1 VLWAYSGDVMLL
13 ARAGS
18 LLVAAVLV
26 MASASGN
33 AADKGVASARVGNG
47 ANGGT
52 TTLEQALV
60 QAYQNNP
67 QINAQRALVRATDE
81 AVPQAL
87 SGYRPRI
94 SGTYSNGVTWTE
106 TNTEVQVPVL
116 RRGNTV
122 GTVGSRDRESTRFN
136 PASIG
141 GQIQQ
146 TIFNGFQTGNRT
158 RQAEAQVFAARET
171 LRVIEQTVLLDAA
184 TVYMNVLRDTA
195 VLELQRRNV
204 EVIQEQLRQTRDRFN
219 VGEVTRTDVAQ
230 AESRV
235 AAAQSQF
242 LTAQANLTSSR
253 AAYRRVIGVEPGRLS
268 NGTPV
273 DRFAPRSLD
282 LAVAQGQ
289 SENPSVNAAEFGVD
303 VAQLQVK
310 VNEGSLYPVVTVSGS
325 VQQNWHTSDSIQSQ
339 MVGQVVGQ
347 VTVPIYQGGQEY
359 SLIRQAKETVGQRRL
374 ELAINRD
381 QARANVVQ
389 SWGQLDAA
397 KAQIDATR
405 AQVVAAE
412 IALNGVREEA
422 RVGQR
427 TTLDVLN
434 ATQELLNAR
443 VALVTA
449 QRDRVV
455 ASYTLLAAVG
465 RLSVPVLGLQVP
477 LYDPMIHY
485 QQVRDAWIGIRT
497 PDGR

>member
-1 VLWAYSGDVMLL
+1 MPLV
-13 ARAGS
+13 RAGS
-18 LLVAAVLV
+18 LLLAVTLV
-26 MASASGN
+26 MACATSF
-33 AADKGVASARVGNG
+33 AADRRVGVSGAGVGNG
-47 ANGGT
+47 AGGGST
-52 TTLEQALV
+52 NLEQALV
-60 QAYQNNP
+60 QAYQTNP

-94 SGTYSNGVTWTE
+94 SGTYSNGVAWTE
-106 TNTEVQVPVL
+106 TSTEVQRPVVSSTGRAL
-116 RRGNTV
+116 
-122 GTVGSRDRESTRFN
+122 GTVGSRDREVNRFN

-141 GQIQQ
+141 AQVQQ
-146 TIFNGFQTGNRT
+146 NIFNGFQTANRT
-158 RQAEAQVFAARET
+158 RQAEGQVFAARET
-171 LRVIEQTVLLDAA
+171 LRVIEQAVLLDAA

-242 LTAQANLTSSR
+242 LTAQANLTTSR
-253 AAYRRVIGVEPGRLS
+253 AAYRRVIGLDPGRLA

-273 DRFAPRSLD
+273 DRFVPGTLD

-289 SENPSVNAAEFGVD
+289 AENPSVGAAEYGVD

-310 VNEGSLYPVVTVSGS
+310 VNEGSLYPLVTVTGNIQQNYHPADS
-325 VQQNWHTSDSIQSQ
+325 VQRSMIAS
-339 MVGQVVGQ
+339 VVGQ

-374 ELAINRD
+374 ELAQNRD

-405 AQVVAAE
+405 SQVTAAE

-455 ASYTLLAAVG
+455 ASYTLLSAVG
-465 RLSVPVLGLQVP
+465 RLAIPVLGLQVP

>member
-1 VLWAYSGDVMLL
+1 MPLV
-13 ARAGS
+13 RAGS
-18 LLVAAVLV
+18 LLLAVTLV
-26 MASASGN
+26 MACATSFAADRKAAVSSAGSSASN
-33 AADKGVASARVGNG
+33 RS
-47 ANGGT
+47 T
-52 TTLEQALV
+52 SLEEALV

-67 QINAQRALVRATDE
+67 QVNAQRALVRATDE

-87 SGYRPRI
+87 SGYRPRVSATASTAVQWTDTLTEQRI
-94 SGTYSNGVTWTE
+94 FVPQTGRAPPEFVGQRNSNSSTKYPNTYGATLTQNV
-106 TNTEVQVPVL
+106 
-116 RRGNTV
+116 
-122 GTVGSRDRESTRFN
+122 
-136 PASIG
+136 
-141 GQIQQ
+141 
-146 TIFNGFQTGNRT
+146 FNGFQTGNRT

-242 LTAQANLTSSR
+242 LTAQANLTTSR
-253 AAYRRVIGVEPGRLS
+253 AAYRRVIGVDPARLA

-273 DRFAPRSLD
+273 DRFVPGTLD

-289 SENPSVNAAEFGVD
+289 SENPSVGAAEFGVD

-310 VNEGSLYPVVTVSGS
+310 VNEGSLYPTVNVTASAQRSHWSSENNVQTFQGS
-325 VQQNWHTSDSIQSQ
+325 
-339 MVGQVVGQ
+339 VVGQ
-347 VTVPIYQGGQEY
+347 ITVPIYQGGQEY

-374 ELAINRD
+374 ELAQNRD

-405 AQVVAAE
+405 SQVTAAE

-455 ASYTLLAAVG
+455 ASYTLLSAVG
-465 RLSVPVLGLQVP
+465 RLAIPVLGLQVP

-485 QQVRDAWIGIRT
+485 QQIRDAWVGIRT

>member
-1 VLWAYSGDVMLL
+1 MSL

-18 LLVAAVLV
+18 LLLAAALV
-26 MASASGN
+26 TVWTASY
-33 AADKGVASARVGNG
+33 AADRRVAGAGVRTGGG
-47 ANGGT
+47 AGGA

-67 QINAQRALVRATDE
+67 QINAQRALLRATDE

-87 SGYRPRI
+87 SGYRPRV
-94 SGTYSNGVTWTE
+94 SGSYSNGVTWTDTRTE
-106 TNTEVQVPVL
+106 AAVPTLNTPSS
-116 RRGNTV
+116 RRG
-122 GTVGSRDRESTRFN
+122 RESTRFN
-136 PASIG
+136 PASVG
-141 GQIQQ
+141 AQLQQ
-146 TIFNGFQTGNRT
+146 TLFNGFQTANRT

-242 LTAQANLTSSR
+242 LTAQANLTTSR
-253 AAYRRVIGVEPGRLS
+253 AAYRRVIGVDPGRLA

-273 DRFAPRSLD
+273 DRFVPNSLD

-289 SENPSVNAAEFGVD
+289 SENPSVQAAEYGVD
-303 VAQLQVK
+303 VAQLQVR
-310 VNEGSLYPVVTVSGS
+310 VNEGSLYPVVTLTGN
-325 VQQNWHTSDSIQSQ
+325 VQQAWHTSDSVQTQ
-339 MVGQVVGQ
+339 MSASVVGQ
-347 VTVPIYQGGQEY
+347 VTVPIYQGGAEY

-405 AQVVAAE
+405 SQVTAAE

-455 ASYTLLAAVG
+455 ASYTLLSAVG

>member
-1 VLWAYSGDVMLL
+1 MLAAAIVVVSTTGFAADRRVGVSG
-13 ARAGS
+13 AG
-18 LLVAAVLV
+18 AGAGPGG
-26 MASASGN
+26 AN
-33 AADKGVASARVGNG
+33 AAG
-47 ANGGT
+47 AV

-67 QINAQRALVRATDE
+67 QINAQRAVVRATDE
-81 AVPQAL
+81 NVPQAL
-87 SGYRPRI
+87 AGYRPRI
-94 SGTYSNGVTWTE
+94 SGSYNYGVQWTE
-106 TNTEVQVPVL
+106 TTTETQVPVVGTN
-116 RRGNTV
+116 RSRSVSRTYPSTV
-122 GTVGSRDRESTRFN
+122 G
-136 PASIG
+136 A
-141 GQIQQ
+141 QLQQ
-146 TIFNGFQTGNRT
+146 NIFNGFQTANRT
-158 RQAEAQVFAARET
+158 RQAESQVFAARET

-242 LTAQANLTSSR
+242 LSAQANLTTSR
-253 AAYRRVIGVEPGRLS
+253 AAFRRVIGVDPGRLS

-273 DRFAPRSLD
+273 DRFVPRSLD

-289 SENPSVNAAEFGVD
+289 AENPSVTAAEYGVD
-303 VAQLQVK
+303 VAQLQVR
-310 VNEGSLYPVVTVSGS
+310 VNEGSLYPVVTLTGS
-325 VQQNWHTSDSIQSQ
+325 VQQSW
-339 MVGQVVGQ
+339 GQTETVLDNMNASVVGQ
-347 VTVPIYQGGQEY
+347 ITVPIYQGGQEY
-359 SLIRQAKETVGQRRL
+359 ALIRQAKETVGQRRL
-374 ELAINRD
+374 ELAQNRD

-405 AQVVAAE
+405 SQVTAAE

-455 ASYTLLAAVG
+455 ASYTLLSAVG

>member
-1 VLWAYSGDVMLL
+1 MPLV
-13 ARAGS
+13 RAGS
-18 LLVAAVLV
+18 LVVAAAIVAV
-26 MASASGN
+26 SATGF
-33 AADKGVASARVGNG
+33 AADRRVGVSG
-47 ANGGT
+47 AGT
-52 TTLEQALV
+52 GPGVSPGTGVTTLEQALV

-81 AVPQAL
+81 SVPQAL
-87 SGYRPRI
+87 AGYRPRI
-94 SGTYSNGVTWTE
+94 SGTYNYGVQWTE
-106 TNTEVQVPVL
+106 TTTETQIPVV
-116 RRGNTV
+116 G
-122 GTVGSRDRESTRFN
+122 GTVGSRSRNVSRTN
-136 PASIG
+136 PASVG
-141 GQIQQ
+141 AQLQQ
-146 TIFNGFQTGNRT
+146 NVFNGFQTANRT

-235 AAAQSQF
+235 AAAQSQY
-242 LTAQANLTSSR
+242 LSAQANLTTSR
-253 AAYRRVIGVEPGRLS
+253 AAFRRVIGVDPGRLA

-273 DRFAPRSLD
+273 DRFVPRSLD

-289 SENPSVNAAEFGVD
+289 AENPSVTAAEYGVD
-303 VAQLQVK
+303 VAQLQVR
-310 VNEGSLYPVVTVSGS
+310 VNEGSLYPVVTVTGAI
-325 VQQNWHTSDSIQSQ
+325 QQSWNQTETVMDNMNAS
-339 MVGQVVGQ
+339 VVGQ
-347 VTVPIYQGGQEY
+347 ITVPIYQGGQEY
-359 SLIRQAKETVGQRRL
+359 ALIRQAKETVGQRRL
-374 ELAINRD
+374 ELAQNRD

-405 AQVVAAE
+405 AQVTAAE

-455 ASYTLLAAVG
+455 ASYTLLSAVG

-477 LYDPMIHY
+477 LYDPMVHY

>member
-1 VLWAYSGDVMLL
+1 V
-13 ARAGS
+13 AG
-18 LLVAAVLV
+18 AGA
-26 MASASGN
+26 
-33 AADKGVASARVGNG
+33 GNG
-47 ANGGT
+47 VGGGS

-94 SGTYSNGVTWTE
+94 SGTYNTGVTWTE
-106 TNTEVQVPVL
+106 TNTETQIPVISS
-116 RRGNTV
+116 GT
-122 GTVGSRDRESTRFN
+122 TVGSRNRQVSRFY
-136 PASIG
+136 PSSVG
-141 GQIQQ
+141 GQLQQ
-146 TIFNGFQTGNRT
+146 NVFNGFQTANRT
-158 RQAEAQVFAARET
+158 RQAEAQVFASRET

-242 LTAQANLTSSR
+242 LNAQANLTTSR
-253 AAYRRVIGVEPGRLS
+253 AAYRRVIGVEPNRLA

-289 SENPSVNAAEFGVD
+289 AENPAVMAAEFGVD
-303 VAQLQVK
+303 VAQLQVR
-310 VNEGSLYPVVTVSGS
+310 VNEGSLYPVVTVTGS
-325 VQQNWHTSDSIQSQ
+325 VQQAWNQSDSLLNS
-339 MVGQVVGQ
+339 MNASVVGQ

-374 ELAINRD
+374 ELAQNRD

-405 AQVVAAE
+405 AQVTAAE

-455 ASYTLLAAVG
+455 ASYTLLSAVG

-485 QQVRDAWIGIRT
+485 QQVRDAWVGIRT

>member
-1 VLWAYSGDVMLL
+1 MPL

-18 LLVAAVLV
+18 FALAVAVAL
-26 MASASGN
+26 ASVTGFAADRRVGASG
-33 AADKGVASARVGNG
+33 AGVGNG
-47 ANGGT
+47 TGGAV

-81 AVPQAL
+81 NVPQAL

-94 SGTYSNGVTWTE
+94 SGSYNYGVQWTE
-106 TNTEVQVPVL
+106 TNTETQIPVV
-116 RRGNTV
+116 GG
-122 GTVGSRDRESTRFN
+122 GTVGNRNRNVSRTY
-136 PASIG
+136 PATVG
-141 GQIQQ
+141 AQLQQ
-146 TIFNGFQTGNRT
+146 NIFNGFQTANRT
-158 RQAEAQVFAARET
+158 RQAESQVFAARET

-242 LTAQANLTSSR
+242 LSAQANLTTSR
-253 AAYRRVIGVEPGRLS
+253 AAFRRVIGVDPGRLG

-273 DRFAPRSLD
+273 DRFVPRSLD

-289 SENPSVNAAEFGVD
+289 SENPSVTAAEYGVD
-303 VAQLQVK
+303 VAQLQVR
-310 VNEGSLYPVVTVSGS
+310 VNEGSLYPVVTVTGQ
-325 VQQNWHTSDSIQSQ
+325 VQQSW
-339 MVGQVVGQ
+339 GQTETILDNMNASVVGQ
-347 VTVPIYQGGQEY
+347 ITVPIYQGGQEY
-359 SLIRQAKETVGQRRL
+359 ALIRQAKETVGQRRL
-374 ELAINRD
+374 ELAQNRD

-405 AQVVAAE
+405 SQVTAAE

-455 ASYTLLAAVG
+455 ASYTLLSAVG

-485 QQVRDAWIGIRT
+485 QQVRDAWTGIRT

>member
-1 VLWAYSGDVMLL
+1 MLL
-13 ARAGS
+13 AVAFVMTSPTAFASERR
-18 LLVAAVLV
+18 AAVN
-26 MASASGN
+26 GTG
-33 AADKGVASARVGNG
+33 GVS
-47 ANGGT
+47 
-52 TTLEQALV
+52 TLEQALV
-60 QAYQNNP
+60 AAYQNNP

-94 SGTYSNGVTWTE
+94 SATGSTGVQWNDTTTE
-106 TNTEVQVPVL
+106 TRVLVPLTNPPEV
-116 RRGNTV
+116 V
-122 GTVGSRDRESTRFN
+122 GQRNNNSHRHYPKTYGATLTQNV
-136 PASIG
+136 
-141 GQIQQ
+141 
-146 TIFNGFQTGNRT
+146 FNGFQTANRT
-158 RQAEAQVFAARET
+158 RQAEAQVFSARET

-242 LTAQANLTSSR
+242 LSAQANLTTSR
-253 AAYRRVIGVEPGRLS
+253 AAYRRVIGVDPGRLA

-273 DRFAPRSLD
+273 DRFSPRTLD

-289 SENPSVNAAEFGVD
+289 AENPSVNAAEFGVD

-310 VNEGSLYPVVTVSGS
+310 VNEGALYPTVNVTASAQQSHWTSENNVRTFQGS
-325 VQQNWHTSDSIQSQ
+325 
-339 MVGQVVGQ
+339 VVGQ
-347 VTVPIYQGGQEY
+347 ITVPIYQGGSEY

-374 ELAINRD
+374 ELALNRD

-389 SWGQLDAA
+389 SWGQLEAA

-405 AQVVAAE
+405 AQVTAAE

-455 ASYTLLAAVG
+455 ASYTLLSAVG

-477 LYDPMIHY
+477 LYDPMVHY